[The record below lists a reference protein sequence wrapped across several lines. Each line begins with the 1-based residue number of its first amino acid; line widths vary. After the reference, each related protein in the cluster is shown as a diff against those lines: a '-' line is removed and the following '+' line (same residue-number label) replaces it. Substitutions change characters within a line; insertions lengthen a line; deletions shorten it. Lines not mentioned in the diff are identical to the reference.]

1 MMCLYGASV
10 PPGCGRAGARLV
22 DDEDVGV
29 ASAAAAAAAATDT
42 IAVASCVRFHPT
54 VSQADT

>member
-22 DDEDVGV
+22 DDADVGV
-29 ASAAAAAAAATDT
+29 ASAAAAAATDT
-42 IAVASCVRFHPT
+42 IVAVASCVRFHPT